1 MQRSFLDILVRT
13 EYFLHKKSPVQTT
26 KVKFQKSPI
35 KSKFSKGV
43 SPWFGSKMAIFLN
56 GCFWANLARKHRLL
70 CSGQKR
76 MLFKQEMSGFKKV
89 QKIELFQRG

>member
-43 SPWFGSKMAIFLN
+43 SPWFWVKNGHFFN